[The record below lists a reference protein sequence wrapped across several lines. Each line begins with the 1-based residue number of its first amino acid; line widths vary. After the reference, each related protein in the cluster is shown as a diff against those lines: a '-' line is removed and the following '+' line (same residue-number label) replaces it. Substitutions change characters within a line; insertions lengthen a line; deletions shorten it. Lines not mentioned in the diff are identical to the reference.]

1 MKEESIVHIKVDYEE
16 ALQSK
21 KDLLSSE
28 VNFLKILK
36 IIKKYELLRREE
48 LNNKIRMQNKIRD
61 LKANLTKINQ
71 IFPKIKLPDILK
83 KKMIIEKEVPKVV
96 EKPVEVPIKVKEE
109 TEEDDLEVQLREI
122 QDKLKRLG

>member
-28 VNFLKILK
+28 MNFLKILK

-61 LKANLTKINQ
+61 LKANLTRINQ

-83 KKMIIEKEVPKVV
+83 KKTIIEKQELKV

-109 TEEDDLEVQLREI
+109 TEEDDLEAQLREI
-122 QDKLKRLG
+122 QDRLKKLG